1 VTLLQAMAY
10 FLREALVSLGRSF
23 RVSVLAV
30 GTIAVSLFL
39 GGLFFL
45 VADHLSRW
53 LARAQ
58 EDAKVVVY
66 LEPGRAIDSLPE
78 LTAAAAAPWVR
89 KAVPIGADEA
99 RRRFLE
105 VYPSLGELVEKD
117 AQALPESLELTID
130 ARQAPADG
138 FDAWLAKLRGIAGV
152 SLVDDDRDWLRQLGA
167 VAALVRGLGLVL
179 GGVLLGAGIFTIA
192 SVIRLTAYL
201 YQQEIAIQRLV
212 GATEFY
218 IRGPFYFEGL
228 LQGLFGGVLAA
239 GGLAVGFTVVRERAR
254 ESLLTTLLAGDQ
266 IPWGW
271 LLVLIAVGGAAGLVG
286 AILSLQREALPHSPL
301 EEAPVELEG
310 QQGA

>member
-1 VTLLQAMAY
+1 MTLLQALAY

-45 VADHLSRW
+45 VASNLSLW
-53 LARAQ
+53 LDRAR
-58 EDAKVVVY
+58 EDGKVVIY
-66 LEPGRAIDSLPE
+66 LEPGRAVDSLSE
-78 LTAAAAAPWVR
+78 LTTAAAAPWVR
-89 KAVPIGADEA
+89 SVRPIGVEEA
-99 RRRFLE
+99 RRKFLE
-105 VYPSLGELVEKD
+105 VYPSLAELVEKD
-117 AQALPESLELTID
+117 AQALPESLELAID
-130 ARQAPADG
+130 ASRIAPDR
-138 FDAWLAKLRGIAGV
+138 FDPWLANLRVTPGV

-179 GGVLLGAGIFTIA
+179 GSVLLGAGIFTIA

-228 LQGLFGGVLAA
+228 LQGLFGGILAA
-239 GGLAVGFTVVRERAR
+239 GGLAIGFSVLRERAR
-254 ESLLTTLLAGDQ
+254 ESLLTALLAGDHV
-266 IPWGW
+266 PWGW
-271 LLVLIAVGGAAGLVG
+271 LLVLVAVGAAAGLVG

-301 EEAPVELEG
+301 EESPVELEG
-310 QQGA
+310 E